1 MVKSYNS
8 LDDAIFCLNNNEYI
22 FKQNILKNKP
32 YTLGTLSD
40 IRKFASTRGKFNI
53 YEYIDKKKKLKLFF
67 YIKLINS
74 HSFNEVLDINL
85 KKLNFDKKNLIII
98 KENDLIYKI
107 IHKNYY
113 FINFYEMINY
123 LYNFNLLQIYYP
135 YKNFTSCIVNSD
147 IQTTFKKFDESIIS
161 NIIDCKLITNKLQ
174 NYYNFETKY
183 VGNINDYFIDRQIM
197 FIKSKM
203 GSGKSTSSVN
213 FIKQNNFKS
222 ILIISCR
229 RSLTSTIYDKLKQNN
244 IQIDNYLKMNKNN
257 IKNSKNLII
266 SPDSIEKL
274 SYPLKKFDFI
284 WIDESVSFIH
294 YLTDC
299 IYINKTNFIIIQY
312 LLQNANKILLTDA
325 DFTLQII
332 NFYKDIFIKSNNYVY
347 LHYWFKNEINI
358 QYNLFN
364 NDNEKLLQNIKQDL
378 ENHKKLYIACDTLT
392 GTKKI
397 YEQIIEMNIIQLT
410 DILVIN
416 SETSKSCIKIN
427 NDVNNN
433 WIKFRV
439 IIVSPSIIFGLDFN
453 QPHIHKVYSI
463 LKGGTITAREATQ
476 QINRIRNILDKIVDI
491 YLSKKKNSNYETNL
505 LNIKYLSETNDFDNL
520 IQNKQN
526 IKESINKLEYSIN
539 TQGYKIL
546 DINNPINYLFF
557 INIYEKNKS
566 INNFQEELI
575 NSIKSI

>member
-1 MVKSYNS
+1 MERS
-8 LDDAIFCLNNNEYI
+8 
-22 FKQNILKNKP
+22 NIQ
-32 YTLGTLSD
+32 T
-40 IRKFASTRGKFNI
+40 
-53 YEYIDKKKKLKLFF
+53 F
-67 YIKLINS
+67 YKILI
-74 HSFNEVLDINL
+74 INL
-85 KKLNFDKKNLIII
+85 NKLNFNKKDIII
-98 KENDLIYKI
+98 FKETDLIYKI

-113 FINFYEMINY
+113 FINFNEMINY

-135 YKNFTSCIVNSD
+135 YKNFTSCIFNND
-147 IQTTFKKFDESIIS
+147 IQTDFKKFEQSIIS
-161 NIIDCKLITNKLQ
+161 NIIDTKLIINKLK
-174 NYYNFETKY
+174 NYHYFETKY
-183 VGNINDYFIDRQIM
+183 VGNINDYFIDTKIM
-197 FIKSKM
+197 IIKSKM

-213 FIKQNNFKS
+213 YIKQNNFKS

-229 RSLTSTIYDKLKQNN
+229 RSLTSTIYDKLKQND
-244 IQIDNYLKMNKNN
+244 IEIDNYMKMNKNN
-257 IKNSKNLII
+257 IKNSENLII

-284 WIDESVSFIH
+284 WIDEAVSFIH

-325 DFTLQII
+325 DFNEQII
-332 NFYKDIFIKSNNYVY
+332 NFYKDIFIKSSNYVY

-358 QYNLFN
+358 QYNLFI
-364 NDNEKLLQNIKQDL
+364 DQNEKLLQDIKQDL
-378 ENHKKLYIACDTLT
+378 ENKKNLYIACDTLS

-397 YEQIIEMNIIQLT
+397 YEEIIQMNIIQLT
-410 DILVIN
+410 DILIIN
-416 SETSKSCIKIN
+416 SETSKSCVKIN
-427 NDVNNN
+427 NDVNNYWLN
-433 WIKFRV
+433 YKV

-463 LKGGTITAREATQ
+463 LKTTTITAREATQ
-476 QINRIRNILDKIVDI
+476 QINRIRNILDKKVDI
-491 YLSKKKNSNYETNL
+491 HLSKKNNSNYETNL
-505 LNIKYLSETNDFDNL
+505 LNIKYLSEINDFDYL

-526 IKESINKLEYSIN
+526 IKETISKLEYSIN
-539 TQGYKIL
+539 TEGYKIL

-557 INIYEKNKS
+557 INISEKNKS